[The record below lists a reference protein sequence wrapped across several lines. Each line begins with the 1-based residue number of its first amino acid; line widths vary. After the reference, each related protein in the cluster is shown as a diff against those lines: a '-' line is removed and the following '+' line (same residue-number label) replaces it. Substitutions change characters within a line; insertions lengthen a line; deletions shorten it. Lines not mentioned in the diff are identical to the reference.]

1 MSLSPKPRLLCDENV
16 PAKVKESLALEG
28 FDVKTPIPRSSDEDV
43 AKLAKSEGRVLVT
56 FDRHFANTLL
66 FPPTEYSGVVF
77 VRIRPPLIQA
87 VLTAL
92 SSLFNSVKKFE
103 GKLFVPA
110 SAEPMRRGSE
120 AASISETS
128 FRLFPT

>member
-28 FDVKTPIPRSSDEDV
+28 FSVKMPIPRSLDEDV

-66 FPPTEYSGVVF
+66 FPPAEYAGIVF
-77 VRIRPPLIQA
+77 VKIRPPLIRA
-87 VLTAL
+87 VLDAL
-92 SSLFNSVKKFE
+92 LNLFGSAREFE
-103 GKLFVPA
+103 GKLFVL
-110 SAEPMRRGSE
+110 
-120 AASISETS
+120 SETG
-128 FRLFPT
+128 FRLFPKGTRSTEHE